1 MSKEEK
7 GLLELIS
14 TLAAALLGLAEQ
26 KGALDQQIAETRR
39 ARADVINQRVTLLL
53 PDLSKATQVRL
64 ATEEPA
70 FAAQSVVLQAF
81 RESKPFLGIFR
92 RKGQDTTLALM
103 QTRFKQY
110 LETTNLVA
118 GHNKA
123 LTECVKQRNSIAHTE
138 SQLTSLMA
146 EMKVA
151 YKKGGNVTDRA
162 ARGIRLLKERME
174 QQPAPVVSKRK
185 VAVGG
190 HPQTEYAP
198 YNQPLFGDIFW
209 MYQGYNLQSMLF
221 DQPIIETTAPQER
234 VYEAA
239 NSVVGAD
246 WNQQQDC
253 QPAESLRW
261 DDNDPIRQR
270 DDTTCAI
277 ATDDSLGRFS

>member
-7 GLLELIS
+7 NLLELIS

-26 KGALDQQIAETRR
+26 KGALDQQIAEARR
-39 ARADVINQRVTLLL
+39 ARTEAINQRVALLL
-53 PDLSKATQVRL
+53 PDLSKATQVQL

-70 FAAQSVVLQAF
+70 FAAQAVVLQAF
-81 RESKPFLGIFR
+81 RESRPLFGIFR
-92 RKGQDTTLALM
+92 RKGQETALALI

-110 LETTNLVA
+110 LETTQLVA
-118 GHNKA
+118 AHNQV
-123 LTECVKQRNSIAHTE
+123 LTECVKQRNSVAHTE
-138 SQLTSLMA
+138 SQLSSLMA
-146 EMKVA
+146 DLKVA

-162 ARGIRLLKERME
+162 ARGIRLLKERMD
-174 QQPAPVVSKRK
+174 QQPAPVTSKCK

-190 HPQTEYAP
+190 HPHTEYAP
-198 YNQPLFGDIFW
+198 YNQPLFGDMFW
-209 MYQGYNLQSMLF
+209 IYQGYNLQSMLF
-221 DQPIIETTAPQER
+221 DQPIIEAPAPQER

-239 NSVVGAD
+239 NSVVSAD
-246 WNQQQDC
+246 WNQQQEC